1 MARHQGTGWE
11 TSGCNDGCSPLVDLP
26 VISVKLQGSKSR
38 LDGPWITVIVSVP
51 ESAKSLG
58 MLVPPGAV
66 DEGGTVSETCTLEPL
81 LVMVVIV
88 QGGIERVVGRWMRQS
103 MDIGPPEGLR
113 AELILLDQEVAEQV
127 QTGQRTGVAGG
138 VMAELIRKWIGIG
151 PGVEG

>member
-1 MARHQGTGWE
+1 
-11 TSGCNDGCSPLVDLP
+11 
-26 VISVKLQGSKSR
+26 
-38 LDGPWITVIVSVP
+38 
-51 ESAKSLG
+51 

-138 VMAELIRKWIGIG
+138 VMAELMRKWIGIG